1 MTDLNIIVGVQS
13 GDAIRQLSNVQKG
26 VDNVGVA
33 TRRTTQRLREHA
45 TQYNKTAV
53 AANKFG
59 KGLAQQAGYQVADFA
74 VQLQNGTSFL
84 QAFGQQGSQM
94 LAVFGP
100 LGSVLGAVVAVGAAL
115 GTVFQKSSVSTK
127 GFKEEIAN
135 LNKELEILRSGAGSE
150 EEFAQKKKIAAIDA
164 QIFKIEQ
171 KITDLTENKKVGAES
186 ILENYNKTLASLKE
200 ERRVEQESLDFHLK
214 SLQTQGKRLSN
225 FELEKLVL
233 GELAAI
239 NKEEHEKAIARMNKE
254 HDLLAKVYQDQ
265 KNEEQRI
272 NDLKQKQFDTAQ
284 LSLQQQIQIV
294 QTEIA
299 LRKELGKKIKDE
311 AELQILLEQQKLSIM
326 NSGKLLTTSQ
336 IIQLQDMTREFLEQK
351 GALQEILDLEARR
364 AKALSGVAEI
374 SKYIETYGD
383 GLDGASAAFADW
395 GEMADTSTKKTKEL
409 AKTLTNELSPAAQRL
424 VDISNSIGSSFENA
438 MMSSVRGTMSFKDAF
453 RAMAADII
461 SELYRVFFVKQA
473 TGFISDAI
481 MGSMGYTPVEGG
493 GYTMRPRARPRAAGG
508 PVSAGSPYLV
518 GERGPE
524 LIIPNQNGTV
534 IPNNKLGGGAVVVN
548 QTINVTTGVQQTV
561 RAEVLGL
568 LPQIQEASKAAV
580 LDAKRRGGS
589 FAGAF

>member
-26 VDNVGVA
+26 VDNVGAA

-115 GTVFQKSSVSTK
+115 GTVFQKSTISTE
-127 GFKEEIAN
+127 GFKDEIKS
-135 LNKELEILRSGAGSE
+135 LRQELDMLLAGAETAGEYEQLQKIKDINERILRFTQAYEKLKEKRGADDE
-150 EEFAQKKKIAAIDA
+150 EVKQRLALVNAEKIRLEQAKEELTNAQKMREQVDAIVQAKKDEAEQAREAAKAEKERQETIQGRMTQSDLMVRQFYA
-164 QIFKIEQ
+164 NQIKQ
-171 KITDLTENKKVGAES
+171 
-186 ILENYNKTLASLKE
+186 
-200 ERRVEQESLDFHLK
+200 ER
-214 SLQTQGKRLSN
+214 
-225 FELEKLVL
+225 
-233 GELAAI
+233 ELAVL
-239 NKEEHEKAIARMNKE
+239 R
-254 HDLLAKVYQDQ
+254 
-265 KNEEQRI
+265 
-272 NDLKQKQFDTAQ
+272 QKQFDTAQ
-284 LSLQQQIQIV
+284 LSLQQQTQIV

-409 AKTLTNELSPAAQRL
+409 AKTVTNELSPAAQRL

-438 MMSSVRGTMSFKDAF
+438 MMSAVRGTMSVKDAF
-453 RAMAADII
+453 RTMAADII
-461 SELYRVFFVKQA
+461 AELYRVFVVKQI
-473 TGFISDAI
+473 TGFISNAI
-481 MGSMGYTPVEGG
+481 MGGMGYTPVEGG

-508 PVSAGSPYLV
+508 PVSAGRPYLV
-518 GERGPE
+518 GEAGPE
-524 LIIPNQNGTV
+524 LMIPRSSGSIV
-534 IPNNKLGGGAVVVN
+534 PNNKLGGVTIH
-548 QTINVTTGVQQTV
+548 QTFQFAANGDESVKKLIAQ
-561 RAEVLGL
+561 AA
-568 LPQIQEASKAAV
+568 PQI
-580 LDAKRRGGS
+580 AKMTEQGIMDSRRRGGQMKAV
-589 FAGAF
+589 FG

>member
-115 GTVFQKSSVSTK
+115 GTVFQKSTISTE
-127 GFKEEIAN
+127 GFKDEIKS
-135 LNKELEILRSGAGSE
+135 LRQELDMLLAGAETTGEYEQLQKIADMNARILR
-150 EEFAQKKKIAAIDA
+150 F
-164 QIFKIEQ
+164 
-171 KITDLTENKKVGAES
+171 
-186 ILENYNKTLASLKE
+186 
-200 ERRVEQESLDFHLK
+200 
-214 SLQTQGKRLSN
+214 TQAY
-225 FELEKLVL
+225 EKLRAVRGDDDEHVKQRL
-233 GELAAI
+233 ELVNSEKIRLKQAAEELTNMQKMREQVDAIVQAKKDEAEQAREAAKAEKERQETIKGRMTQSDLMVRQFYSNQIKQERELAVL
-239 NKEEHEKAIARMNKE
+239 R
-254 HDLLAKVYQDQ
+254 
-265 KNEEQRI
+265 
-272 NDLKQKQFDTAQ
+272 QKQFDTAQ
-284 LSLQQQIQIV
+284 LSLQQQTQIV

-395 GEMADTSTKKTKEL
+395 GEMADTSTKKTKKL
-409 AKTLTNELSPAAQRL
+409 AKTVTNELSPAAQRL
-424 VDISNSIGSSFENA
+424 VDLSNSIGSSFENA
-438 MMSSVRGTMSFKDAF
+438 MMASVRGTMSFKDAF

-473 TGFISDAI
+473 TGFISNAI

-493 GYTMRPRARPRAAGG
+493 GYTMRPRARPMAAGG

-548 QTINVTTGVQQTV
+548 QTINVTTGIQQTV
-561 RAEVLGL
+561 RAEILGL